1 MMKRT
6 ALALLMTFSLY
17 FVTDSV
23 SAQCPMCKANVESNR
38 KASTDGVKKK
48 VVGSGLNQGI
58 LFLLAMPYIAAVGM
72 GVYWYR
78 NQKKKK
84 NGGEN

>member
-1 MMKRT
+1 M
-6 ALALLMTFSLY
+6 AILLSFSLY
-17 FVTDSV
+17 WVMNTA

-38 KASTDGVKKK
+38 KAAQEDTKRK

-58 LFLLAMPYIAAVGM
+58 LFLLAMPYLAAVGM

-78 NQKKKK
+78 NHRKKKS
-84 NGGEN
+84 GEVS

>member
-6 ALALLMTFSLY
+6 FFALLLMFNLC
-17 FVTDSV
+17 FLTDSV

-38 KASTDGVKKK
+38 QAAKQDTKRK

-58 LFLLAMPYIAAVGM
+58 LFLLAMPYIAAAGM

-78 NQKKKK
+78 NQRKKVNK
-84 NGGEN
+84 

>member
-1 MMKRT
+1 MKRFS
-6 ALALLMTFSLY
+6 LALLLTFSLY
-17 FVTDSV
+17 FLTDTVT
-23 SAQCPMCKANVESNR
+23 AQCPMCKANVESNR
-38 KASTDGVKKK
+38 RAANQDSKRK

-78 NQKKKK
+78 NQRKKKS
-84 NGGEN
+84 GGEE